1 MPPRGLRRGR
11 AAWSGPLG
19 QEVQVL
25 PASRHGVDDNL
36 VPALEDEDHRL
47 QEAGTGVETQ
57 AQLPSWRAALV
68 ERLDPQRPHRRLD
81 RILRGDAVLECARVD
96 VHAAKWASA
105 ARIASDLLMWLLAA
119 AASRASSSS
128 TVSRTATTCI
138 GSAPRPGRPRPRRF
152 NSSTSY
158 PASASAAHVWI
169 CSSLTMPISYN
180 EKRKWLRTWSHL
192 DPAAVAGGLPQAVL
206 SPDPA
211 FRRRWY
217 ASYLEQVVTRDAEGV
232 GAGRDPVRLRRYLDV
247 LAETTAGLPTDTT
260 LVEAGGINV
269 RTAAAYDR
277 LLQALGVLDVVP
289 AWSTNRLKRLT
300 QRGKRYLTDGGL
312 VAAALRTDAPSLLRD
327 GALMGPILDTYV
339 TAQVRAEA
347 SASDAMPRL
356 YHLRDRDG
364 HEIDLLLDYGRR
376 GQLAIEVRA
385 TSAPT
390 RHDARHL
397 IWLRERLPT
406 LRAGLV
412 LHTGPR
418 VYRLDDTIA
427 AVPIAALWA

>member
-1 MPPRGLRRGR
+1 MTEYVPRLVDALVADLMATAPAIMLTGPRATGKTTTGLRHVVD
-11 AAWSGPLG
+11 AA
-19 QEVQVL
+19 
-25 PASRHGVDDNL
+25 
-36 VPALEDEDHRL
+36 
-47 QEAGTGVETQ
+47 
-57 AQLPSWRAALV
+57 
-68 ERLDPQRPHRRLD
+68 RLD
-81 RILRGDAVLECARVD
+81 RPGEAAAFLADPD
-96 VHAAKWASA
+96 VALA
-105 ARIASDLLMWLLAA
+105 ARSTPLLIDEWHVVPGVLGAVK
-119 AASRASSSS
+119 RA
-128 TVSRTATTCI
+128 VDAD
-138 GSAPRPGRPRPRRF
+138 PRPGRYLITGSVRADLDEQTCPGTGRLVRVPVWPLTQRELGQR
-152 NSSTSY
+152 
-158 PASASAAHVWI
+158 ASGPG
-169 CSSLTMPISYN
+169 L
-180 EKRKWLRTWSHL
+180 L
-192 DPAAVAGGLPQAVL
+192 DRVMADGLDAVVDPSDPPDLSGYLHAAVAGGLPHAAL

-289 AWSTNRLKRLT
+289 AWSANRLKRLT

-327 GALMGPILDTYV
+327 GALMGPILDTFV
-339 TAQVRAEA
+339 AAQVRAEA

-376 GQLAIEVRA
+376 GQLAIQVKA